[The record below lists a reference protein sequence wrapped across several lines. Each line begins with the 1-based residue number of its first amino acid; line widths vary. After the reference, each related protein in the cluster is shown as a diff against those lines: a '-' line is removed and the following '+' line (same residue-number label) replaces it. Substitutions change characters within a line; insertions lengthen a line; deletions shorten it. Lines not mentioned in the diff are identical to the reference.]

1 MKIHHAKFSV
11 GQLIIHDLFNYRGII
26 YDVDPAFLGSDEWYA
41 MIALSCP
48 PKDKPWYKVLVHNA
62 FHETY
67 VAERNLIPDITAET
81 INHPLV
87 ETLFE
92 CLEDGKY
99 TPIQRKN

>member
-11 GQLIIHDLFNYRGII
+11 GQLIIHKLFNYRGII
-26 YDVDPAFLGSDEWYA
+26 YDVDPAFLGSDEWYN
-41 MIALSCP
+41 MVALSCP
-48 PKDKPWYKVLVHNA
+48 PKDEPWYKVLVHNA

-67 VAERNLIPDITAET
+67 VAERNLIPDITTEA
-81 INHPLV
+81 INHPLI

-92 CLEDGKY
+92 CWEDGKY